1 LRLIWFVVEFWWVL
15 VLALVVVVV
24 VGYTAWWAHQNFA
37 G

>member
-15 VLALVVVVV
+15 VLELAVVV